1 MADET
6 QPISGARA
14 NLTELAARVRLLR
27 LRVML
32 TQRGKA
38 GAVVVPAELD
48 EAVDAVGGIDAAIEV
63 LRRSAGRQHRQGL
76 ERQAADQGT

>member
-6 QPISGARA
+6 QPISEARA

-32 TQRGKA
+32 TQRGKP
-38 GAVVVPAELD
+38 GAVLVPAELD
-48 EAVDAVGGIDAAIEV
+48 AAVDAAGGLDAAIDV
-63 LRRSAGRQHRQGL
+63 LRRSAARRHGPAKTEGQ
-76 ERQAADQGT
+76 

>member
-6 QPISGARA
+6 QPISEARA

-32 TQRGKA
+32 TQRGKP
-38 GAVVVPAELD
+38 GAVLVPAELD
-48 EAVDAVGGIDAAIEV
+48 AAVDAAGGLDAALAV
-63 LRRSAGRQHRQGL
+63 LRTARG
-76 ERQAADQGT
+76 DK